1 MSNPTD
7 YRPEFKFNPDTQAH
21 EIYGPSFQ
29 RIMQDVLLQFQRD
42 IEGKTE
48 AALVALGWL
57 PPARAVEAYKLAL
70 ACIGTGI
77 HGKDLH
83 HMLDLLECIDALR
96 KERQSG
102 ISPALDEE
110 KEGNP
115 TS

>member
-21 EIYGPSFQ
+21 EIHGPSSQ

-48 AALVALGWL
+48 AALIALGWL

-70 ACIGTGI
+70 HCMVTGI

-83 HMLDLLECIDALR
+83 HMLNLLECRDALR
-96 KERQSG
+96 KERRSVMSQ
-102 ISPALDEE
+102 D
-110 KEGNP
+110 
-115 TS
+115 